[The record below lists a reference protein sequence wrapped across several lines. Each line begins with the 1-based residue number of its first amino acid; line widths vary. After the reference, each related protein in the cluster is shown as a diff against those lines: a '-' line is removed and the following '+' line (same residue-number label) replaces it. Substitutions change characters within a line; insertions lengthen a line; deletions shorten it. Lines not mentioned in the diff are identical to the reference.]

1 MKRDRSKYYQILD
14 GLNSGDKIVVTKFDR
29 FSRNTRE
36 ALEIIA
42 PLLDDNFT
50 IKVLNLKTIENTLIR
65 RMIVRT

>member
-1 MKRDRSKYYQILD
+1 MKRDRSKYNQLLD

-36 ALEIIA
+36 ALEIIE

-50 IKVLNLKTIENTLIR
+50 IKVLNLKTIENTLIG